1 MISTHPQIKVFTTF
15 AQMGDIFITVGDLF
29 AYGKNPVQISARSGD
44 TCSCFKLFRHFGQRN
59 LWRYHTVS
67 YVRSSLA
74 YGYENVAFQASLMN
88 YFLNFTMR

>member
-1 MISTHPQIKVFTTF
+1 MILSNRQRTIL
-15 AQMGDIFITVGDLF
+15 AASARMGDIFITVGDLF